1 MAAAKREVDPD
12 RRATLYREIQK
23 IALEDAPYVTLLQ
36 PKTYAG
42 LNPAIKGYAI
52 HPIWFVTPSHLSR

>member
-1 MAAAKREVDPD
+1 MAAAKRKSTPD

-23 IALEDAPYVTLLQ
+23 IALEDAPYAPLLQ